1 VLTATPASPDRAPS
15 QDARPTPQERK
26 SAGKALRAAVPLD
39 AHAESPG
46 TTRSRDP
53 LTLLEEQAVDRLPE
67 LRPIRYGRMLQS
79 PSPTTGAPPGS
90 WPPTSP
96 TRRGPA

>member
-26 SAGKALRAAVPLD
+26 SAGKALRAAVPLG

-46 TTRSRDP
+46 RRARATR
-53 LTLLEEQAVDRLPE
+53 
-67 LRPIRYGRMLQS
+67 
-79 PSPTTGAPPGS
+79 
-90 WPPTSP
+90 
-96 TRRGPA
+96 